1 MDQEEEINVR
11 NDFSKGKMWRIIIA
25 QSIPLI
31 LAQLVQLLYNVVDRI
46 YIGHLPEVGSIALTG
61 VGLAF
66 PLTTLIAA
74 FTFLFGSG
82 GTPLF
87 SIARGAG
94 EEERARKLMGCTF
107 VLLVVSSFVLFL
119 VCFLFRRPILY
130 LCGAS
135 HATYG
140 YADQYLRIY
149 LFGTTFSM
157 ITTGMNGFINAQGFP
172 RIGMLTTLI
181 GALLNL
187 ILDPVFIFG
196 LNLGVGGAALA
207 TVISQAVSALWVL
220 RFLRGDKILIPLKRR
235 DMRVSLKMTG
245 EIVSLGMAGFMVNG
259 TNFLVQI
266 TCNIMLRRYGGAL
279 GDAYIGVMTIINS
292 VRDIT
297 TLPIHGL
304 TSGAQPVLGFNYG
317 AREPERVKEG
327 IRFMSVL
334 GTGYT
339 VLIWVVILLIPHI
352 FMGIFTTDPQ
362 LIRLGIHALKI
373 YFFGF
378 CFMAFQFA
386 GQTTFTGLG
395 FASRAVFFSL
405 FRKAIIVVPLTIFLP
420 LTFLG
425 VDGVFW
431 AEPISN
437 LVGGTACYT
446 TMFFT
451 VYRKLGKT
459 ICIKKSV

>member
-1 MDQEEEINVR
+1 MR
-11 NDFSKGKMWRIIIA
+11 NDFSKGKMWRIIVA

-31 LAQLVQLLYNVVDRI
+31 LAQMVQLLYNVVDRI
-46 YIGHLPEVGSIALTG
+46 YIGHLPEVGSTALTG

-94 EEERARKLMGCTF
+94 REERASKLMGSTF
-107 VLLVVSSFVLFL
+107 VLLVGSSFLLFL
-119 VCFLFRRPILY
+119 LCFFFRRPILY
-130 LCGAS
+130 LFGAS
-135 HATYG
+135 QATYG

-181 GALLNL
+181 GAVLNL
-187 ILDPVFIFG
+187 VLDPIFIFG
-196 LNLGVGGAALA
+196 LHQGVGGAALA
-207 TVISQAVSALWVL
+207 TVISQAVSAFWVL
-220 RFLRGDKILIPLKRR
+220 RFLRGDKILIPLKKEFMKVTLR
-235 DMRVSLKMTG
+235 MTG

-266 TCNIMLRRYGGAL
+266 TCNMMLRRYGGAL

-317 AREPERVKEG
+317 AGEPDRVKEG
-327 IRFMSVL
+327 IRFMSFL

-339 VLIWVVILLIPHI
+339 VLVWVVILLIPHV
-352 FMGIFTTDPQ
+352 FMGIFTSDPQ
-362 LIRLGIHALKI
+362 LIGLGIHALKI

-405 FRKAIIVVPLTIFLP
+405 FRKAIIVVPLTILLP

-459 ICIKKSV
+459 ICLKKTA

>member
-1 MDQEEEINVR
+1 MR
-11 NDFSKGKMWRIIIA
+11 NDFSKGKMWRIIVA

-31 LAQLVQLLYNVVDRI
+31 LAQMVQLLYNVVDRI
-46 YIGHLPEVGSIALTG
+46 YIGHLPEVGSTALTG

-94 EEERARKLMGCTF
+94 REERASKLMGSTF
-107 VLLVVSSFVLFL
+107 VLLVGSSFLLFL
-119 VCFLFRRPILY
+119 LCFFFRRPILY
-130 LCGAS
+130 LFGAS
-135 HATYG
+135 QATYG

-172 RIGMLTTLI
+172 KIGMLTTLI
-181 GALLNL
+181 GAVLNL
-187 ILDPVFIFG
+187 VLDPIFIFG
-196 LNLGVGGAALA
+196 LHQGVGGAALA
-207 TVISQAVSALWVL
+207 TVISQAVSAFWVL
-220 RFLRGDKILIPLKRR
+220 RFLRGDKILIPLKKEFMKVTLR
-235 DMRVSLKMTG
+235 MTG

-266 TCNIMLRRYGGAL
+266 TCNMMLRRYGGAL

-317 AREPERVKEG
+317 ANEPERVKEG
-327 IRFMSVL
+327 IRFMSFM

-339 VLIWVVILLIPHI
+339 VLVWVVILLIPHV
-352 FMGIFTTDPQ
+352 FMGIFTSDPQ
-362 LIRLGIHALKI
+362 LIGLGIHALKI

-405 FRKAIIVVPLTIFLP
+405 FRKAIIVVPLTILLP

-459 ICIKKSV
+459 ICLKKTA

>member
-1 MDQEEEINVR
+1 MR

-46 YIGHLPEVGSIALTG
+46 YIGHLPEVGSTALTG

-74 FTFLFGSG
+74 FTYLFGSG

-94 EEERARKLMGCTF
+94 QEDRARKLMGSTF
-107 VLLVVSSFVLFL
+107 VLLLGTSVFLFL
-119 VCFLFRRPILY
+119 VCYLYRRPILY
-130 LCGAS
+130 LFGAS
-135 HATYG
+135 DATYH
-140 YADQYLRIY
+140 YADRYLRIY

-157 ITTGMNGFINAQGFP
+157 ITAGMNGFINAQGFP

-181 GALLNL
+181 GAILNL
-187 ILDPVFIFG
+187 ILDPIFIFG
-196 LNLGVGGAALA
+196 LHQGVAGAAMA
-207 TVISQAVSALWVL
+207 TVISQVVSAVWVL
-220 RFLRGDKILIPLKRR
+220 RFLRGNKILIPLKRE
-235 DMRVSLKMTG
+235 DMKVTLKMTG

-266 TCNIMLRRYGGAL
+266 TCNMMLRRYGGAL

-297 TLPIHGL
+297 TLPINGL

-317 AREPERVKEG
+317 AREPDRVKEG
-327 IRFMSVL
+327 IRFMSFL

-339 VLIWVVILLIPHI
+339 VLVWGLILLIPHI
-352 FMGIFTTDPQ
+352 FMGIFTSDPR
-362 LIRLGIHALKI
+362 LIQLGIHALKI

-386 GQTTFTGLG
+386 GQATFTGLG

-405 FRKAIIVVPLTIFLP
+405 FRKAIIVVPLTILLP

-451 VYRKLGKT
+451 VYRKLGRSICVKKT
-459 ICIKKSV
+459 GEDLSGI